1 MKRKIFS
8 IFFALVLVLS
18 FSLVTAVPAA
28 AATTWTVDDD
38 GPADFATIQAAIDA
52 ASNGDTIIVAAG
64 TYTNDI
70 WDSSALPTPIPYG
83 YRITKSITLLGAQA
97 GNDPAGSTDRGGE
110 SILVRTNG
118 LPYSLYASDITIDGF
133 MIGSSDP
140 NTGGRLII
148 ADIADRV
155 TIKNCIIQNTPTA
168 SSGHGVYIYPG
179 ANNALVEYNTLSN
192 TGWEAIAS
200 WQVSGAV
207 ISHNYISSSGEHAIQ
222 MMGHAG
228 SDNEITYNHISGI
241 VGKNAIQYWGG
252 PGATISHNVIDGE
265 NTMFDGIWLDAAAD
279 GSTVSNNQITDT
291 IYAGINV
298 RGDCVDATVT
308 YNDVSGCG
316 TGIETHV
323 GATGAL
329 VNYNNIAG
337 NSWGVSNYDSA
348 TLDATYNWWGHA
360 SGPSGEA
367 GRTSNKGKV
376 IGKGDAVSANVDWDP
391 WLPQHVNHTPH
402 HPVPPG
408 LLK

>member
-1 MKRKIFS
+1 MKRKS
-8 IFFALVLVLS
+8 LNVLLALVLVLTLN
-18 FSLVTAVPAA
+18 LVTAVPAA
-28 AATTWTVDDD
+28 AQTTWTVDDD
-38 GPADFATIQAAIDA
+38 GGADFMTIQDALNA
-52 ASNGDTIIVAAG
+52 ASDGDIINVAAG

-70 WDSSALPTPIPYG
+70 WDSSLVGPAR
-83 YRITKSITLLGAQA
+83 YRITKSVTLLGAQA

-118 LPYSLYASDITIDGF
+118 VPYSLYASDITIDGF
-133 MIGSSDP
+133 MIGSSDL

-148 ADIADRV
+148 SDEADNAIIR
-155 TIKNCIIQNTPTA
+155 NCIIQNTPTA

-179 ANNALVEYNTLSN
+179 AQGAVIEYNTFYN

-200 WQVSGAV
+200 WQVSGVV
-207 ISHNYISSSGEHAIQ
+207 ISHNYISSSGQHAIQ

-252 PGATISHNVIDGE
+252 LGATISHNVIDGE

-279 GSTVSNNQITDT
+279 GSTISNNQIADT
-291 IYAGINV
+291 IYAGITV
-298 RGDCVDATVT
+298 RGGCADATVT

-316 TGIETHV
+316 TGIEIR

-337 NSWGVSNYDSA
+337 NSWGVSNYDFV

-360 SGPSGEA
+360 SGPSGQD
-367 GRTSNKGKV
+367 GRVNKAGKV
-376 IGKGDAVSANVDWDP
+376 IGKGDAVSVNVDWDH
-391 WLPQHVNHTPH
+391 WLRM
-402 HPVPPG
+402 PVWTNPAGKDLPPR
-408 LLK
+408 K